1 MIIYLD
7 DILIIGSDK
16 DSLIREFGFAIFVLG
31 YLGFILNKEKSVSVP
46 FQEIELLGLLVNCL
60 DLSVSLPEEKVA
72 SVVQLCEEVFVEQF
86 YLSSRNGIHFG
97 KNRMGDLRDRIPR
110 LTTGAFNSFIF
121 PSREKKIWGI

>member
-72 SVVQLCEEVFVEQF
+72 SVVQLCEEVFV
-86 YLSSRNGIHFG
+86 
-97 KNRMGDLRDRIPR
+97 
-110 LTTGAFNSFIF
+110 
-121 PSREKKIWGI
+121 